1 MYHGICFLDVL
12 AAVVRRPFIVSAV
25 GDGSDEAKEHGLVL
39 LCARADWGAG
49 CLFRTLKGATCGKF
63 LEGYKKESSSTEWS
77 LRIKP
82 VYINLTNPYHR
93 HFFPFAGR
101 GFRVGRRL

>member
-39 LCARADWGAG
+39 LCARADLGGWLPFPDIEG
-49 CLFRTLKGATCGKF
+49 CNLRKILLKGN
-63 LEGYKKESSSTEWS
+63 KK
-77 LRIKP
+77 
-82 VYINLTNPYHR
+82 NLIQLSGV
-93 HFFPFAGR
+93 FG
-101 GFRVGRRL
+101 